1 MSELGRDTQPDAVTE
16 RAGAGPAS
24 RVTGASAAGEAALSK
39 QDQVQAVLTLAALDS
54 RLRQAEAQPQ
64 RQVDS
69 LADQRAAVRKTLPP
83 EVVALYDQAL
93 RSGREPLVTQLV
105 ADTCAG
111 CYLRLATSIAQ
122 RVRRGRS
129 LSACPHCGRLL
140 YESASAEPVP
150 SARRG
155 RTRR

>member
-1 MSELGRDTQPDAVTE
+1 MSNPGRDTQPDPVTE

-24 RVTGASAAGEAALSK
+24 RVTGAGAAGEASLSK
-39 QDQVQAVLTLAALDS
+39 QDQVQAVLTLAALDAQ
-54 RLRQAEAQPQ
+54 LRQAGAQPQ
-64 RQVDS
+64 RQVDL

-105 ADTCAG
+105 SDTCGG

-140 YESASAEPVP
+140 HESASGEPVP
-150 SARRG
+150 SALRR
-155 RTRR
+155 RTRK

>member
-1 MSELGRDTQPDAVTE
+1 MSELGRDTQPDPVTE
-16 RAGAGPAS
+16 RTGAGPAS
-24 RVTGASAAGEAALSK
+24 RVIGAGAAGEAALSK
-39 QDQVQAVLTLAALDS
+39 PDQVQAVLTLATLDS

-64 RQVDS
+64 RQADS

-93 RSGREPLVTQLV
+93 RSGREPIVTQLV

-140 YESASAEPVP
+140 YEPASAEPVP

-155 RTRR
+155 RRRR

>member
-1 MSELGRDTQPDAVTE
+1 MSELGRDTQPDPVPE
-16 RAGAGPAS
+16 RAGAGAAS
-24 RVTGASAAGEAALSK
+24 RVTGAGAAGEAALSK

-64 RQVDS
+64 RQVDP
-69 LADQRAAVRKTLPP
+69 LADQRAAVRKTLPL

-93 RSGREPLVTQLV
+93 RSGREPVVTQLV

-140 YESASAEPVP
+140 YEPASAEALP
-150 SARRG
+150 SAGRG